1 MPPIEHSVKQLKGK
15 MRMLKALIDDGKVS
29 SKKRI
34 ELQLEYC
41 FLQRDYEL
49 ITTKR

>member
-1 MPPIEHSVKQLKGK
+1 MPPIEHFVRQIKEK
-15 MRMLKALIDDGKVS
+15 MRMLKALIDDGKIS
-29 SKKRI
+29 REKRI

-41 FLQRDYEL
+41 FLQREHEL

>member
-1 MPPIEHSVKQLKGK
+1 MPPTEHSVRQLKEK
-15 MRMLKALIDDGKVS
+15 MRMMKALIDDGKISVE
-29 SKKRI
+29 KRI